1 MKQSNIILSIL
12 LLLAAM
18 TATAQNSDDYI
29 RVDLDDMYRQID
41 EAISQS
47 PRYIANYE
55 KQLDE
60 RKEQLKAATTL
71 DQKLMLLMDLGL
83 MYEPFNGDSTLAYT
97 DLALQTARQG
107 GIKEIEQT
115 GMARLA
121 YLCTFLGSQTECLTL
136 LGRMQPD
143 SLTHEARC
151 TYYRAAM
158 MAYRNLST
166 NTQLPEMR
174 QEFQRLYQ
182 ESLDSLLSTANDGS
196 ELYLGQVQPRLVA
209 EGKFEEALKVND
221 RRLNQVHVN
230 THESAIVAYSRYQ
243 IYREM
248 GNMEMAKYWLCQS
261 AIDDVTNAVMD
272 QMSLIDLADLLNAD
286 GDHERANR
294 YITFTWE
301 CNQRF
306 SPHMRSWQ
314 IAPLL
319 SVIERNYQAKLDS
332 KGSNLSIWAISASL
346 LLVITALSLFFVYKK
361 EKALKAAKSH
371 MEKVIDELKQNYHKM
386 EWMKEWAEK
395 SNTELLAINKNLE
408 EQLHHEQEL
417 TETK

>member
-18 TATAQNSDDYI
+18 TAPAQNSDDNI
-29 RVDLDDMYRQID
+29 HVDLNDMYRQVD
-41 EAISQS
+41 EAISKS
-47 PRYIANYE
+47 PRYIADYE

-60 RKEQLKAATTL
+60 RKEQLKTATTL
-71 DQKLMLLMDLGL
+71 DQRVMLLMELSL
-83 MYEPFNGDSTLAYT
+83 MYEPFNGDSTLTYT
-97 DLALQTARQG
+97 DQAMQAARQG
-107 GIKEIEQT
+107 GIKDIEQA

-158 MAYRNLST
+158 MAYHNLST

-221 RRLNQVHVN
+221 RRLNQVHDN

-248 GNMEMAKYWLCQS
+248 GNMEMAKYWLCRS

-294 YITFTWE
+294 YITFTWG

-319 SVIERNYQAKLDS
+319 SVIEHNYQAQLDS